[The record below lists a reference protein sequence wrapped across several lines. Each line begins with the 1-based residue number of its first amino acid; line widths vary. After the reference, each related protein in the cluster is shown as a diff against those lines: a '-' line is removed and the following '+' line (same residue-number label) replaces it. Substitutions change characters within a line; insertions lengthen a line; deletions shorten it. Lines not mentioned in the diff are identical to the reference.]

1 MIEAIETDKISI
13 LPIRNIFQSSSTIA
27 STRKKSDVPK
37 EQDVIP
43 TQHVMKIYPDSPKK
57 STIASVISRKVSV
70 KSPSSSKMK
79 IRCSLWEEP
88 TYKQSVY
95 VAIRLNRTLVIPRF
109 ATHYATGKV
118 LSVPAN
124 QIIDVDILCSFVSCI
139 SIEEFRKACHGSV
152 DVLFQ
157 AMETRLSD
165 ITRFENDAGMNVS
178 RVEENDLLHPGAI
191 NLQLSQNG
199 KKSNIPAFPSTSY
212 KMTHGPWLSS
222 SEKSIREAYNST
234 VPCALLAKAFHP
246 LSLEVKDNIA
256 VPLHTKEYEIKEI
269 KNNVLYSA
277 IVHSVRR
284 PKCVTEAAEA
294 YIDANIGTDEFVTIH
309 WRYDNNDWLRVFS
322 RFATCQACKFL
333 KNISAEDVAQ
343 AVINNLPLLRGN
355 NDTQPVNTVSV
366 YIATPP
372 SLKEF
377 KLKILSHLKTLD
389 FRMERV
395 PLDLKVYL
403 TEKGFE
409 NCWKNSNWVSP
420 SEILSLV
427 EMEIIRR
434 SNYFFYSILSTWSGN
449 IRPLR
454 WKRSDGKIK
463 KMFEASI
470 LDLAKSEMTKRM
482 NSN

>member
-1 MIEAIETDKISI
+1 
-13 LPIRNIFQSSSTIA
+13 
-27 STRKKSDVPK
+27 
-37 EQDVIP
+37 
-43 TQHVMKIYPDSPKK
+43 MKIYPDSPKK

-88 TYKQSVY
+88 TYKVSNLSSQILLDPDKFLYPGLINGPNNHIYGLWQSVY
-95 VAIRLNRTLVIPRF
+95 LAIRLNRTLVMPRF

-124 QIIDVDILCSFVSCI
+124 QIIDVDSLCSFVSCI

-199 KKSNIPAFPSTSY
+199 KKSNIPAFPSSSY
-212 KMTHGPWLSS
+212 KMTHGPSWLSS
-222 SEKSIREAYNST
+222 SEKSIREAYNSK

-355 NDTQPVNTVSV
+355 NDTQSVNTVSV

-389 FRMERV
+389 FHMERV